1 MNLRTIVG
9 AGVAVLVLG
18 CGKAP
23 QDTSRVIANI
33 GGEKITEKALAEA
46 LASAVGDAKKTQDI
60 LGSETMRPQRNG
72 FLEQMAMGKAIVAYG
87 KAQGLDK
94 DPAVK
99 AQMERIIASAY
110 FQVLVERQTPK
121 VEPTE
126 ADLKAFYEELSKQMG
141 PQIPPFEQI
150 KDRLPQA
157 WKQRREQEG
166 QKALFDKIRQQVG
179 VTISDDYKGGM
190 GM

>member
-23 QDTSRVIANI
+23 QDSSRVIANI
-33 GGEKITEKALAEA
+33 GGEKITEKVLAEA
-46 LASAVGDAKKTQDI
+46 LAIAVGDAKKTQDI
-60 LGSETMRPQRNG
+60 LNSETMRSQRNG
-72 FLEQMAMGKAIVAYG
+72 FLEQMAMGKAIVAFG

-110 FQVLVERQTPK
+110 FQVLVERQAPK

-126 ADLKAFYEELSKQMG
+126 ADLKAFYDELSKQMG
-141 PQIPPFEQI
+141 AQIPPYEQI